1 MKKLLKLV
9 LASLMILAG
18 ATACSKKTEGT
29 YTPGEYTGEAQG
41 FARFSLSRDYWSSR
55 CV

>member
-1 MKKLLKLV
+1 MKKILKLV

-18 ATACSKKTEGT
+18 ATACSKNTEGT

-41 FARFSLSRDYWSSR
+41 FVCKVSVTSVILDSST
-55 CV
+55 